1 MTTQDYTAT
10 LLVAQDKTETFNA
23 ITNFRG
29 WWSEQIEGE
38 TDKLNEVFIY
48 HYKDIHLCKIKLIE
62 LVADKKLVYKVVDNR
77 FNFTKDK
84 SEWKNT
90 KLIFEISTVGTGTKV
105 KFTHEGLVPE
115 YECYEIC
122 KDSWGGYIKKSLFN
136 LITMGK
142 GQPNPKDSDDFDTE
156 VVRKW
161 GLK

>member
-136 LITMGK
+136 LINMGK

>member
-38 TDKLNEVFIY
+38 TDKLNEVFFY

-62 LVADKKLVYKVVDNR
+62 LVADKKLVYKVVDNQ

-90 KLIFEISTVGTGTKV
+90 KLIFEISTEGDHTKV
-105 KFTHEGLVPE
+105 KFTHQGLVPE

-122 KDSWGGYIKKSLFN
+122 KDSWGGYIKKSLFD
-136 LITMGK
+136 LIRMGK
-142 GQPNPKDSDDFDTE
+142 GQPNPKDSDDYDTE
-156 VVRKW
+156 VVKNW